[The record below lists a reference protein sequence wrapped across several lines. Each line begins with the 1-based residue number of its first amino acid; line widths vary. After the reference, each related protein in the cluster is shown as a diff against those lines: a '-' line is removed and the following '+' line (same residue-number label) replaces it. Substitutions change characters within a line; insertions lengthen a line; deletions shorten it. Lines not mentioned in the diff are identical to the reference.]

1 MLYIICYFIISI
13 AIIIALIIRYIEY
26 SDINNTY
33 IEIGCGEEYNL
44 VIFILVGLFWPIFF
58 VISIIL
64 LFLNIIKNVYN
75 LCRKRFTR

>member
-1 MLYIICYFIISI
+1 MLYIICYFVISI
-13 AIIIALIIRYIEY
+13 AIIIALLIRYIEY

-44 VIFILVGLFWPIFF
+44 IIFILVGLFWPIFF
-58 VISIIL
+58 VISVIL